1 MEKYFKQIGVGGLD
15 INARE
20 KELVNQVLDSNQLTY
35 GQMTKKFESTFAG
48 LHDSQFGL
56 FLNSG
61 TSALQVALQALKI
74 SRGWQDGDE
83 VLVPAV
89 TFVAT
94 ANIVI
99 HNGMVPVFVDVDP
112 LGPLGQEEI
121 FGPLL
126 SLFRAR
132 DFEHA
137 IALANNTPYAL
148 TAGVFSRSPAHLER
162 AREALEAGNLYVN
175 RGITG
180 ALVCRQ
186 PFGGYRLSGI
196 GSKAGGPDYLLQFVV
211 PRTITENTLRRGF
224 APIRPQQEPPSD
236 SVG

>member
-1 MEKYFKQIGVGGLD
+1 MEKYFKQIGVGGLE
-15 INARE
+15 INLRE

-35 GQMTKKFESTFAG
+35 GQMTKNFESQFAN
-48 LHDSQFGL
+48 LHDSDFGL

-112 LGPLGQEEI
+112 KTYNM
-121 FGPLL
+121 
-126 SLFRAR
+126 
-132 DFEHA
+132 D
-137 IALANNTPYAL
+137 AN
-148 TAGVFSRSPAHLER
+148 
-162 AREALEAGNLYVN
+162 
-175 RGITG
+175 
-180 ALVCRQ
+180 
-186 PFGGYRLSGI
+186 
-196 GSKAGGPDYLLQFVV
+196 
-211 PRTITENTLRRGF
+211 
-224 APIRPQQEPPSD
+224 
-236 SVG
+236 